1 MCRCTQTSIPY
12 SQFVSLNSQFHQ
24 VCSSDF
30 VSEEWFSSLFNANTS
45 NYYPLDFR
53 LMASA
58 QFQVLSVLCRTSRQA
73 VIDAVHGFAATT
85 ILSPNAMSRDVL
97 NSYVGTSIEQFQ
109 KNTLDSFGSYYHFVS
124 SFIEEHR
131 FISAL
136 RTNFYTR
143 SVPGTNISVTF
154 SAIYPQQVDL
164 TRSSFMSNET
174 CLCDRTSDCVYPAGI
189 YNQSRAIIPNEV
201 FSLDASPLFI
211 VPGFQVGCVPQNAL
225 LQSTLECF
233 YNQSCLDIVIS
244 LTGALRTVSA
254 LNISNPFSRFSPT
267 TTIGVLFDNIMI
279 ESWENSTDFAT
290 YFQTCAPKACSYSYV
305 QRFFL
310 IYMITTMA
318 SVFGGLSVVFR
329 TMSPLFVKFILCLC
343 RQRVQMLE
351 TNEGHEPKRNFQDRI
366 WNSVKLI
373 YHKTTT
379 LNLFKTT
386 FTNVQHGV
394 YATRV
399 YSILLMLGIYIL
411 TIYSSSTVRPQQ
423 IIVRNPSL
431 DQFEH
436 LYDMYSSKL
445 SCPCRYSSIIR
456 STFISNEVQIHP
468 FCTSSFVRDDR
479 WFQYWTMKFLNGSID
494 PTPPFYWTDFR
505 KNGLRFFNY
514 VKIFCDIANINI
526 PLRWRMII
534 TYVRDGIYRMNV
546 YQRKPQVEYQ
556 NLTTRIY
563 IVLLVLS
570 FVIVS
575 VFVRFQHQTVW
586 ISVDSPN
593 ETYFSFLHNH
603 YSDSLSCACTNI
615 AIPCFK
621 FSSFSSTLQG
631 DCSQIM
637 LQTYFVTLPLPGN
650 IFWEEYDWKRIQLQ
664 MRTLYHRC
672 LIGMQS
678 SFQVLSTFTDT
689 RLISI
694 EAMTSETLDVWL
706 NLSITWIDK
715 SSVISSDKA
724 YKFVTD
730 MLQANQFHNRYMTS
744 WKTEF
749 SNLAENYIL
758 RNSPVS
764 LNNGTC
770 FCPSGESNCTKIPI
784 YYDSTSNSN
793 VFPGIVV
800 GCSIMSGLS
809 HSTFECFYDDVCINQ
824 LNRAFGISFTKF
836 NLNETQFLPTTPIG
850 SILDE
855 YSVVSVNYSANYS
868 AYFQICAPS
877 ICQYHYI
884 EQRNVVYIF
893 TTLLGLYG
901 GLTAGLHIFVWYLV
915 DLYRVVFNR
924 CSRLLQRVHPS
935 F

>member
-30 VSEEWFSSLFNANTS
+30 VSEEWFSSVFNANTS

-514 VKIFCDIANINI
+514 VKIFCDIANI
-526 PLRWRMII
+526 
-534 TYVRDGIYRMNV
+534 
-546 YQRKPQVEYQ
+546 
-556 NLTTRIY
+556 
-563 IVLLVLS
+563 S
-570 FVIVS
+570 
-575 VFVRFQHQTVW
+575 
-586 ISVDSPN
+586 
-593 ETYFSFLHNH
+593 
-603 YSDSLSCACTNI
+603 
-615 AIPCFK
+615 
-621 FSSFSSTLQG
+621 
-631 DCSQIM
+631 
-637 LQTYFVTLPLPGN
+637 
-650 IFWEEYDWKRIQLQ
+650 
-664 MRTLYHRC
+664 
-672 LIGMQS
+672 
-678 SFQVLSTFTDT
+678 
-689 RLISI
+689 
-694 EAMTSETLDVWL
+694 
-706 NLSITWIDK
+706 
-715 SSVISSDKA
+715 
-724 YKFVTD
+724 
-730 MLQANQFHNRYMTS
+730 
-744 WKTEF
+744 
-749 SNLAENYIL
+749 
-758 RNSPVS
+758 
-764 LNNGTC
+764 
-770 FCPSGESNCTKIPI
+770 
-784 YYDSTSNSN
+784 
-793 VFPGIVV
+793 IVV

>member
-514 VKIFCDIANINI
+514 VKIFCDIANI
-526 PLRWRMII
+526 
-534 TYVRDGIYRMNV
+534 
-546 YQRKPQVEYQ
+546 
-556 NLTTRIY
+556 
-563 IVLLVLS
+563 S
-570 FVIVS
+570 
-575 VFVRFQHQTVW
+575 
-586 ISVDSPN
+586 
-593 ETYFSFLHNH
+593 
-603 YSDSLSCACTNI
+603 
-615 AIPCFK
+615 
-621 FSSFSSTLQG
+621 
-631 DCSQIM
+631 
-637 LQTYFVTLPLPGN
+637 
-650 IFWEEYDWKRIQLQ
+650 
-664 MRTLYHRC
+664 
-672 LIGMQS
+672 
-678 SFQVLSTFTDT
+678 
-689 RLISI
+689 
-694 EAMTSETLDVWL
+694 
-706 NLSITWIDK
+706 
-715 SSVISSDKA
+715 
-724 YKFVTD
+724 
-730 MLQANQFHNRYMTS
+730 
-744 WKTEF
+744 
-749 SNLAENYIL
+749 
-758 RNSPVS
+758 
-764 LNNGTC
+764 
-770 FCPSGESNCTKIPI
+770 
-784 YYDSTSNSN
+784 
-793 VFPGIVV
+793 IVV